1 MKLWE
6 SNRKIQFIKI
16 FNDKIKSQCHKI
28 VTASF
33 QFVVASNQTIFKLIK
48 IVFISHGGGKDEIIK
63 ED

>member
-1 MKLWE
+1 M
-6 SNRKIQFIKI
+6 
-16 FNDKIKSQCHKI
+16 FNDKIKSQCHKK

>member
-1 MKLWE
+1 MIRLKV
-6 SNRKIQFIKI
+6 NAIK
-16 FNDKIKSQCHKI
+16 K
-28 VTASF
+28 VTASI